1 MFNLLVGFILG
12 IAASTVGFS
21 GMAKILDNGVTS
33 TKHVIQ
39 EQVKDK

>member
-12 IAASTVGFS
+12 IAVSTVGFS
-21 GMAKILDNGVTS
+21 GMATILDKGVNS